1 MATGEIRRL
10 LGTPESV
17 SPSFVLSR
25 ESGWKI
31 YFLIGSVVLA
41 GFLVVPS
48 LRVGPLFNVIALSGA
63 LAIIFTL
70 RRHRP
75 EQRIPWL
82 LVAVGQIVFVGGDII
97 TYNYERFFGGEPPF
111 PSLGDLF
118 YLTVYPFLV
127 AGILLMIRR
136 RSPGRDR
143 ASLIDS
149 LIIGFGVGTLSWVF
163 LIAPY
168 LYDPTLTVYQ
178 KVVAM
183 AYPVMDLVLLTV
195 AVRLGMG
202 AGKRSAGFYLMMGSI
217 GVLFI
222 TDVIY
227 GWIVL
232 HGGYDNSTGYLEAGW
247 GLFYLLLGASALH
260 LTTPLIET
268 PEPEHEPTQP
278 RLRVL
283 LLACAALMA
292 PAVNIVQ
299 SLRGEAV
306 DVPIVSAAGALM
318 FIFVLV
324 RLNGLMVDITQYRR
338 TARALTEA
346 EAKYRSLVEGLPA
359 VVYVADF
366 GEQGDFTY
374 VSPQIESVLG
384 FRPDEFQTAA
394 FWKGRIV
401 PEDRARAVDAELRL
415 AAGNTRLE
423 VEYRILGKDGRE
435 VWIRE
440 DADAVRDEN
449 GIPLYLQGVM
459 YDVTEQKTIEQ
470 KLVKA
475 LETEKETNRIRSEFV
490 LMINHELRT
499 PLTSVVSGAEVIA
512 DLDLPEDDRQM
523 IIADMLR
530 DGRRLDG
537 LISQMLTVARIENS
551 GLNFSLTRT
560 EVSSV
565 MERIRQTA
573 DSRLYALDD
582 AWAGDAV
589 VNTDRDALVQLLTS
603 LADNAFTHGA
613 SKVAIQVT
621 PTLRFN
627 PMHTVGVQPP
637 QTLFFLVL
645 DNGPGIDREFLPRAF
660 GKFEKHS
667 RSSGTGL
674 GLYLA
679 RLMVEAM
686 QGAISVHTGPTG
698 TIMAVGIP
706 LVSVDGPTP
715 DSVPV
720 LASNEHDATGASLR
734 LPPALAE

>member
-1 MATGEIRRL
+1 MATGEL
-10 LGTPESV
+10 QQALPTPESL
-17 SPSFVLSR
+17 SPAFVLSK

-31 YFLIGSVVLA
+31 YLLVGSLVLT
-41 GFLVVPS
+41 GFLVIPS
-48 LRVGPLFNVIALSGA
+48 LRMGPLFNMIAVSGA

-70 RRHRP
+70 GRHRP

-82 LVAVGQIVFVGGDII
+82 LVAVGQIVFVCGDII

-118 YLTVYPFLV
+118 YLSVYPFLI
-127 AGILLMIRR
+127 AGIMLMIRR

-149 LIIGFGVGTLSWVF
+149 LIIGFGVATLSWVF

-168 LYDPTLTVYQ
+168 LHDPTLTVYQ
-178 KVVAM
+178 KLVAM
-183 AYPVMDLVLLTV
+183 AYPVMDLVLFTV

-202 AGKRSAGFYLMMGSI
+202 AGKRSVGFYLMMASI
-217 GVLFI
+217 GILFV
-222 TDVIY
+222 TDAIY

-232 HGGYDNSTGYLEAGW
+232 HGGYDNTTGYLEAGW
-247 GLFYLLLGASALH
+247 GMFYLLLGAAALH
-260 LTTPLIET
+260 LTTPMIET
-268 PEPEHEPTQP
+268 PEPEHEATQP
-278 RLRVL
+278 RRRIL

-292 PAVNIVQ
+292 PTVNIVQ

-306 DVPIVSAAGALM
+306 DVPIVAAAAALM
-318 FIFVLV
+318 FIFVLM
-324 RLNGLMVDITQYRR
+324 RLNGLMVDISQYRK

-346 EAKYRSLVEGLPA
+346 EARYRSLVEGLPA

-384 FRPDEFQTAA
+384 FTPEEFQTAA
-394 FWKGRIV
+394 FWRERII

-415 AAGNTRLE
+415 AGGNARLE
-423 VEYRILGKDGRE
+423 VEYRMLGKDGQQ

-459 YDVTEQKTIEQ
+459 YDITEQKTIEQ

-475 LETEKETNRIRSEFV
+475 LATEKETNRIRSEFV

-499 PLTSVVSGAEVIA
+499 PLTSVVSGAEVLA
-512 DLDLPEDDRQM
+512 DFGLTEDDRQM

-560 EVSSV
+560 EVSRV
-565 MERIRQTA
+565 LERIRQTA

-589 VNTDRDALVQLLTS
+589 VQTDREALVQLLTS

-621 PTLRFN
+621 PTLRFH
-627 PMHTVGVQPP
+627 PMLTVGTQPQ

-660 GKFEKHS
+660 EKFEKHS

-706 LVSVDGPTP
+706 LVSVDGPPGDADPSLNGNGLATTHR
-715 DSVPV
+715 SQRLSPV
-720 LASNEHDATGASLR
+720 LAE
-734 LPPALAE
+734 

>member
-1 MATGEIRRL
+1 MATGELQRL
-10 LGTPESV
+10 IGTSESLA
-17 SPSFVLSR
+17 PRFTLTK
-25 ESGWKI
+25 ESGWKV
-31 YFLIGSVVLA
+31 YLFVGSVILA
-41 GFLVVPS
+41 GFLEIPS
-48 LRVGPLFNVIALSGA
+48 LRVGPLFNMIAMSGA

-70 RRHRP
+70 GRHRP

-82 LVAVGQIVFVGGDII
+82 LVALGQIVFVGGDII
-97 TYNYERFFGGEPPF
+97 TYNYQRFFGGEPPF

-118 YLTVYPFLV
+118 YLSVYPFLV

-149 LIIGFGVGTLSWVF
+149 LIIGFGVATLSWVF

-168 LYDPTLTVYQ
+168 LHDPTLTVYQ
-178 KVVAM
+178 KLVAM
-183 AYPVMDLVLLTV
+183 AYPVMDLILFTV

-202 AGKRSAGFYLMMGSI
+202 AGKRSTGFYLMMASI
-217 GVLFI
+217 GVLFV
-222 TDVIY
+222 TDAIY

-232 HGGYDNSTGYLEAGW
+232 HGGYDNTTGYLEAGW
-247 GLFYLLLGASALH
+247 GMFYLLLGAAALH
-260 LTTPLIET
+260 LTTPMIET
-268 PEPEHEPTQP
+268 PEPEHEATQP

-283 LLACAALMA
+283 LLAGAALMA
-292 PAVNIVQ
+292 PTVNIVQ

-306 DVPIVSAAGALM
+306 DVPIVAAAAALM
-318 FIFVLV
+318 FIFVLM
-324 RLNGLMVDITQYRR
+324 RLNGLMVDISQYRR

-346 EAKYRSLVEGLPA
+346 EARYRSLVEGLPA

-384 FRPDEFQTAA
+384 FTPEEFQTAA
-394 FWKGRIV
+394 FWRERII

-415 AAGNTRLE
+415 AGGNARLE
-423 VEYRILGKDGRE
+423 VEYRMLGKDGQQ

-459 YDVTEQKTIEQ
+459 YDITEQKTIEQ

-475 LETEKETNRIRSEFV
+475 LATEKETNRIRSEFV

-499 PLTSVVSGAEVIA
+499 PLTSVVSGAEVLA
-512 DLDLPEDDRQM
+512 EFGLPEDDRQM

-560 EVSSV
+560 EVSRVLSGSGKPL
-565 MERIRQTA
+565 TA
-573 DSRLYALDD
+573 GSTPWTTPGRVTRWSTPIARPWSSCSPPLPTTLSPTVRRKWRSRSPRPCASTPCSP
-582 AWAGDAV
+582 WARSPSRRCSSWSWTTGPES
-589 VNTDRDALVQLLTS
+589 T
-603 LADNAFTHGA
+603 A
-613 SKVAIQVT
+613 SSC
-621 PTLRFN
+621 P
-627 PMHTVGVQPP
+627 
-637 QTLFFLVL
+637 
-645 DNGPGIDREFLPRAF
+645 GP
-660 GKFEKHS
+660 S
-667 RSSGTGL
+667 RSSRSTAG
-674 GLYLA
+674 A
-679 RLMVEAM
+679 RGPGSAS
-686 QGAISVHTGPTG
+686 ISPGSWSRRCKEPSRS
-698 TIMAVGIP
+698 IP
-706 LVSVDGPTP
+706 G
-715 DSVPV
+715 
-720 LASNEHDATGASLR
+720 
-734 LPPALAE
+734 PPARSWPWAYHWFR